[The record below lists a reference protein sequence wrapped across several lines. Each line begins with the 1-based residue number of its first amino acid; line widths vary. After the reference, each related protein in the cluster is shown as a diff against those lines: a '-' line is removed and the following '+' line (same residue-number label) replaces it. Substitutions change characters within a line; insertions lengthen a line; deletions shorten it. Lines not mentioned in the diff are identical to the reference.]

1 MLNQLTK
8 DSYTNLSLDNI
19 FCVFESID
27 NIIHLIYLN
36 NAKSIISFNL
46 INPFHNFFIYNLY
59 KDKG

>member
-1 MLNQLTK
+1 MKPIIQILNQLTK
-8 DSYTNLSLDNI
+8 DSYTNLSLENI

-46 INPFHNFFIYNLY
+46 VNI
-59 KDKG
+59 